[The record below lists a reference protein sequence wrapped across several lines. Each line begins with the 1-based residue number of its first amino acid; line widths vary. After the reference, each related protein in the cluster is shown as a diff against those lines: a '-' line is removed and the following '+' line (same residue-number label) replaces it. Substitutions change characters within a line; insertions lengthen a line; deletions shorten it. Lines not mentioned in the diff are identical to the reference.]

1 MKHKYNIQKVE
12 MQVFLQKKYLYPTHP
27 HLFGF

>member
-1 MKHKYNIQKVE
+1 